1 MLGFLFIL
9 LVIFVLAQRKR
20 YLMRYWNERW
30 GGRFGRSDAAASGSP
45 SSKDAGDK
53 DYWYERGAREA
64 ERFAR
69 KFERK
74 AERFERKAKRFE
86 HRLKSGLG
94 SHGDTAGTDWWRFAT
109 SALRSASGANPSPAS
124 AEQARKAEEER
135 QTYERARKRA
145 AAEAGF
151 YVHLMWY
158 GTVIGFLFLI
168 NLMTTGYPWFL
179 WPALGWGFGLMSH
192 FSTVFGWRWIQERVF
207 QPAIQREVQREVQQ
221 EKEVM
226 RTEKQASLDE
236 LTATFAHEIRNPIA
250 AAKSLVQQ
258 MGEDPTSNENVEYA
272 KVALD
277 ELARVEKSVSHLL
290 KYAKEEDY
298 NFGNVNLA
306 AVLDAALTQ
315 MRAKLETKSVTVSRN
330 YLGGPT
336 IRADADKLRQVFSN
350 VIDNAI
356 DAMEGVTSERRIEM
370 SIQTGDAIATVR
382 VRDNGCGI
390 APDKI
395 AKIFNPFYTS
405 KENGT
410 GLGMAVAKKI
420 IEAHNGTIKVDSRVG
435 AGTEFTFSIPL
446 ADGARMRPAAPD
458 GTDFASATPPPARD
472 TGSTAPVATPAAA
485 SANGAAV
492 RIDAQRDGV
501 QSDGVK
507 SGAQTVALQASE
519 QRR

>member
-9 LVIFVLAQRKR
+9 LLIFVLVQRKR
-20 YLMRYWNERW
+20 YLMRYWHERW
-30 GGRFGRSDAAASGSP
+30 GGRLGRSDAAAPCARKG
-45 SSKDAGDK
+45 AGDK
-53 DYWYERGAREA
+53 DYWFERGAREA
-64 ERFAR
+64 ERYAR
-69 KFERK
+69 KFEHK
-74 AERFERKAKRFE
+74 AERFERKAKRVE
-86 HRLKSGLG
+86 RKLKYAFG
-94 SHGDTAGTDWWRFAT
+94 SEAGTEWWRFGT
-109 SALRSASGANPSPAS
+109 SALRAATAASPSPAN

-135 QTYERARKRA
+135 QAYERARRRA

-192 FSTVFGWRWIQERVF
+192 FSAVFGWRWIQERVF

-221 EKEVM
+221 EKEVL

-315 MRAKLETKSVTVSRN
+315 MRAKLESKPIVVSRN

-336 IRADADKLRQVFSN
+336 VRADADKLRQVFSN

-356 DAMEGVTSERRIEM
+356 DAMEGVAGERRIEM
-370 SIQTGDAIATVR
+370 SIQAGDAMAAVR
-382 VRDNGCGI
+382 IRDNGCGI

-395 AKIFNPFYTS
+395 GKIFNPFYTS

-420 IEAHNGTIKVDSRVG
+420 IEAHNGTVKVNSHVG
-435 AGTEFTFSIPL
+435 AGTEFIFSIPL
-446 ADGARMRPAAPD
+446 ADGARIRQAAP
-458 GTDFASATPPPARD
+458 GETDFASATMPPQARD
-472 TGSTAPVATPAAA
+472 QGSTTPIATPP
-485 SANGAAV
+485 SANGAAIH
-492 RIDAQRDGV
+492 IDGAQRDGV
-501 QSDGVK
+501 QSDGVQ
-507 SGAQTVALQASE
+507 SGAQTGALQASE